1 MKLKEL
7 FQSKKCVFSLEVFPP
22 KKNGGD
28 PSALYPA
35 LDEMKQLNPDYI
47 SVTYGA
53 AGGPAGMSTVQIASH
68 IKKILGIEPLA
79 HLTCINSEPEDVEN
93 VLRTLK
99 EQGVEN
105 ILALRGDRCPDAH
118 PTRSYQHAS
127 DLMRIIS
134 EQGDFYMAGAC
145 YPEGHTESESLAQ
158 DIENLR
164 YKVEAGAGHLVTQLF
179 FDNTR
184 YFRFINLLRK
194 KRIALPVQAGVM
206 PITTKRQIERTVS
219 LTSASL
225 PAEFTKMIARY
236 SDDEQAM
243 FDAGID
249 YAIRQIRDLVESGAD
264 GIHLYAMNQPRVA
277 KRVYE
282 GIRDLLTEED

>member
-1 MKLKEL
+1 MKLKQL
-7 FQSKKCVFSLEVFPP
+7 FESKKCVFSLEVFPP
-22 KKNGGD
+22 KKNGGN
-28 PSALYPA
+28 PTTLYPA

-68 IKKILGIEPLA
+68 IKKTLGIEPLA
-79 HLTCINSEPEDVEN
+79 HLTCINSEPEDVEK
-93 VLRTLK
+93 VLHTLK

-118 PTRSYQHAS
+118 PARSYQHAS
-127 DLMRIIS
+127 DLMRVIA
-134 EQGDFYMAGAC
+134 ETGDFYMAGAC
-145 YPEGHTESESLAQ
+145 YPEGHTESDGLMQ

-194 KRIALPVQAGVM
+194 KGIALPVQAGVM

-225 PAEFTKMIARY
+225 PAEFTKMLARY
-236 SDDEQAM
+236 SDNEQAM

-282 GIRDLLTEED
+282 GIRDLLTEET

>member
-1 MKLKEL
+1 MKLKQL
-7 FQSKKCVFSLEVFPP
+7 FETKKCAFSLEVFPP

-28 PSALYPA
+28 PSTLYPA
-35 LDEMKQLNPDYI
+35 LDEMK
-47 SVTYGA
+47 
-53 AGGPAGMSTVQIASH
+53 IASH
-68 IKKILGIEPLA
+68 IKNVLGIEPLA
-79 HLTCINSEPEDVEN
+79 HLTCINSEPEDVHK
-93 VLRTLK
+93 VLQALK
-99 EQGVEN
+99 EQGVQN
-105 ILALRGDRCPDAH
+105 VLALRGDRCPDAH
-118 PTRSYQHAS
+118 PERSYQHAS
-127 DLMRIIS
+127 DLMQVIAQS
-134 EQGDFYMAGAC
+134 GDFYMAGAC
-145 YPEGHTESESLAQ
+145 YPEGHTESASLKE

-194 KRIALPVQAGVM
+194 KGIALPVQAGVM

-225 PAEFTKMIARY
+225 PTEFTKMIARY
-236 SDDEQAM
+236 GDDEQAM

-249 YAIRQIRDLVESGAD
+249 YAVRQIRDLIESGVD

-282 GIRDLLTEED
+282 GIQDLLTEES